1 MCTHLV
7 SHGAG
12 AVNGRQLPVAGGCA
26 ILWLRRC
33 VSVQSNDSKP
43 DALEIILVLFLTL
56 VVIVALLT
64 ILGPQIEALVFR
76 LTGR

>member
-1 MCTHLV
+1 MH
-7 SHGAG
+7 
-12 AVNGRQLPVAGGCA
+12 
-26 ILWLRRC
+26 
-33 VSVQSNDSKP
+33 SNDSKP
-43 DALEIILVLFLTL
+43 DALEVALVLFLTV